1 MHSPY
6 SHLQHQTS
14 NGHAATPTTPSL
26 LSAYSANALLSA
38 RRLKLIAS
46 MFAQMCEAVALCHDI
61 GVSHRD
67 IKPENFICCDSDE
80 LASARDGDDYAGL
93 GRKKVI
99 VKLTDFGLAT
109 LDETSGD
116 VECGSRPYMAYECRN
131 ELGPSYEPRPADV
144 WSLGVVLLNML
155 FHRNPWTDPVPGNKN
170 FDGFLDDP
178 VEFLLSRFTGIGREV
193 AAYLAERV
201 FNVYTDRR
209 TSARDFGRWA
219 RHLPSMIGGK
229 KAVSALR
236 MSYLSGGNIKDRGP
250 LEFKKSPI
258 DPRGMSVSQPKATAL
273 FGGFSASEQS
283 PHASVDRKP
292 LAAALMPSEAALLD
306 GTQAMT
312 NPIEEEPTANAEAD
326 TNPEIGTPN
335 GADDGTTRPV
345 SAKRKKRGTR
355 SKNKA
360 ASAAAAALMAG
371 MPGTQTP
378 NGASTA
384 HTEKEAVL
392 QDLAEAS
399 QTLARQL
406 SKATKSA
413 EGSVIDLDEFP
424 KLGEDVKPGDLKQ
437 SRWKALMS
445 KSHGNPELQALV
457 RKVQERDGGASAYR
471 SAPAQL
477 QHAAHGRSMS
487 SMTSGDDTNAATPVL
502 SLSPTSAASTF
513 NPTQSLPCGLESDNW
528 RRPPGPMVLD
538 SALDK
543 GTFAQQEDERGRNV
557 LINGRPRR
565 LDGSHSRGKRF
576 DNREMSPVPT
586 LGWSQNTSPV
596 GSVQTYS
603 LPLSQYTGYSS

>member
-1 MHSPY
+1 MADV
-6 SHLQHQTS
+6 L
-14 NGHAATPTTPSL
+14 
-26 LSAYSANALLSA
+26 
-38 RRLKLIAS
+38 
-46 MFAQMCEAVALCHDI
+46 
-61 GVSHRD
+61 VS
-67 IKPENFICCDSDE
+67 IYI
-80 LASARDGDDYAGL
+80 
-93 GRKKVI
+93 
-99 VKLTDFGLAT
+99 
-109 LDETSGD
+109 
-116 VECGSRPYMAYECRN
+116 ECRN

-236 MSYLSGGNIKDRGP
+236 MSYLNAGVVKDRGP

-258 DPRGMSVSQPKATAL
+258 EPRGVPVSHPKTPTL
-273 FGGFSASEQS
+273 FSGFSPMATQS
-283 PHASVDRKP
+283 AHSGSDLQTLAPP
-292 LAAALMPSEAALLD
+292 LVPTEAALLNGVQETPRSIVDD
-306 GTQAMT
+306 GSSTVAQVEST
-312 NPIEEEPTANAEAD
+312 LEAS
-326 TNPEIGTPN
+326 TPN
-335 GADDGTTRPV
+335 GGDDEASRPV

-371 MPGTQTP
+371 MPDSTAP
-378 NGASTA
+378 NPHVTA

-424 KLGEDVKPGDLKQ
+424 KLGEDVKPGQLKQ

-457 RKVQERDGGASAYR
+457 KKIQERDSGSSAYR
-471 SAPAQL
+471 SAPAKM
-477 QHAAHGRSMS
+477 QHVGGQGRSIS
-487 SMTSGDDTNAATPVL
+487 SMNSSDDTTAATPVL
-502 SLSPTSAASTF
+502 SLSPTSAVSTF
-513 NPTQSLPCGLESDNW
+513 NPTQSLPCGLDSDNW
-528 RRPPGPMVLD
+528 RRPPAPMTLD
-538 SALDK
+538 GTLEK
-543 GTFAQQEDERGRNV
+543 GTFTQQEDERGRNV
-557 LINGRPRR
+557 LTNGRLRR
-565 LDGSHSRGKRF
+565 LEGSQTRVKRF
-576 DNREMSPVPT
+576 DGRDMSPVPT
-586 LGWSQNTSPV
+586 LAWSQNTSPV
-596 GSVQTYS
+596 GSLQTYS
-603 LPLSQYTGYSS
+603 LPLSQYTGYIS

>member
-1 MHSPY
+1 
-6 SHLQHQTS
+6 
-14 NGHAATPTTPSL
+14 
-26 LSAYSANALLSA
+26 
-38 RRLKLIAS
+38 
-46 MFAQMCEAVALCHDI
+46 
-61 GVSHRD
+61 
-67 IKPENFICCDSDE
+67 
-80 LASARDGDDYAGL
+80 
-93 GRKKVI
+93 
-99 VKLTDFGLAT
+99 
-109 LDETSGD
+109 
-116 VECGSRPYMAYECRN
+116 
-131 ELGPSYEPRPADV
+131 
-144 WSLGVVLLNML
+144 ML

-201 FNVYTDRR
+201 FNVYTDQR

-236 MSYLSGGNIKDRGP
+236 MSYLNGGGVKDRGP

-258 DPRGMSVSQPKATAL
+258 DPRGMSVSQPKSTTLFSGFSPMAMQTPHVTVDRQSLATPLVPSETAL
-273 FGGFSASEQS
+273 LY
-283 PHASVDRKP
+283 SVQETSTPVD
-292 LAAALMPSEAALLD
+292 D
-306 GTQAMT
+306 GSSTIAKV
-312 NPIEEEPTANAEAD
+312 D
-326 TNPEIGTPN
+326 TNPEAGTPN
-335 GADDGTTRPV
+335 GVDDGTSRPV

-371 MPGTQTP
+371 MPESHTP
-378 NGASTA
+378 EPAATA

-392 QDLAEAS
+392 ADLAEAS

-424 KLGEDVKPGDLKQ
+424 KLGEDVKPGELKQ

-457 RKVQERDGGASAYR
+457 KKIQERDGGSSAYR
-471 SAPAQL
+471 SAPAKL
-477 QHAAHGRSMS
+477 QHVAHGRSMS
-487 SMTSGDDTNAATPVL
+487 SMTSGDDTNTATPVL
-502 SLSPTSAASTF
+502 SLSPTSAVSTF

-528 RRPPGPMVLD
+528 RRPPGPIVFD
-538 SALDK
+538 GGLDK

-557 LINGRPRR
+557 LTNGRPRR
-565 LDGSHSRGKRF
+565 LDGSQTRAKRF
-576 DNREMSPVPT
+576 DGREMSPVPT

-603 LPLSQYTGYSS
+603 LPLSQYTGYNSSVDRDRPSPLPCADFSVYVRCGTGRVPSRRINLCLVGDCRMAIATPISHRPRFRPPRAEFRWTTRHTVRKLI